1 MHHVSLVQVAITVV
15 QVTNVSDTAICH
27 CTCPSCSYIDTNS
40 NIIDEKLKAAVTKS
54 SNIDNMYVYLEDEVD
69 QICTIFLV
77 VLMVALIQTL

>member
-40 NIIDEKLKAAVTKS
+40 NIIDEKSDEKLKAAGS
-54 SNIDNMYVYLEDEVD
+54 
-69 QICTIFLV
+69 FV
-77 VLMVALIQTL
+77 VLA